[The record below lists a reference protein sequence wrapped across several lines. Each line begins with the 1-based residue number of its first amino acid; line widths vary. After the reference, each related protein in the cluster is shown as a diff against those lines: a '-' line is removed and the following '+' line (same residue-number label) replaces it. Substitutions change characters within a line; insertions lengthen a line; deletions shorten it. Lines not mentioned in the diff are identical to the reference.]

1 MKAQSPKNVES
12 GENLYRCDSSTGHRV
27 AVWRLCVQVVV
38 IVLVEDGAGAG
49 ASGALAGPR
58 APGGAGG
65 KPGRGEGR
73 PLLTPRPPG
82 RAAQTA
88 LPPPAGGSL
97 PPPPPLSLPEAGGGS
112 LPPPPLSLPEAG
124 GGSLP
129 PPASGRPGV
138 GGGGAGSPVVGGGLL
153 CLPQELRREEVFVT
167 SKLWNT
173 KHHPEDVEAACRSS
187 LAQLGLSYLDLY
199 LVHWPMAFQ
208 RGEELMPRRA
218 DGTVCYSD
226 THYLETW
233 RAMEALVDQGL
244 VRAIG
249 LSNFSARQMDDVIA
263 AARHRPAVN
272 QVECHPYL
280 SQASLLSHCRSV
292 GVCMTAYSPLGS
304 GDRPWASA
312 DEPRLLDDPKLGAI
326 AEKYQKTAA
335 QVVLRW
341 QVQRGV
347 VCVPKS
353 VTPSRILQN
362 LQVCD
367 FSLSEEDMRQV
378 EALDLCRP
386 SLKYKTCVKPLTSA
400 VCLDWRTECK
410 TMTSWPTCLQYFY
423 RN

>member
-272 QVECHPYL
+272 QVDTPHIRAGL
-280 SQASLLSHCRSV
+280 I
-292 GVCMTAYSPLGS
+292 
-304 GDRPWASA
+304 A

-378 EALDLCRP
+378 EALDRGERYIVP
-386 SLKYKTCVKPLTSA
+386 TVERDGQR
-400 VCLDWRTECK
+400 VWRDAEH
-410 TMTSWPTCLQYFY
+410 PHFPFHDAF
-423 RN
+423 